1 MATYK
6 TSYLSTFVTS
16 ARLVGVLGVGIVAG
30 YDISLAHSALPS
42 LLTSGL
48 PADRL
53 VIAWDIIYNK
63 SEAVGAPI
71 LVAALIA
78 FLESAYRASVRKAV
92 IYTPL
97 GLTSGT
103 QLALASFSILLAV
116 PHTLF
121 SVAPVVW
128 RLKTA
133 GKNVEEATAKG
144 GMTYVDA
151 VGIREDVDAFRKRTA
166 VRAGLF
172 TTAFVLGLTAF

>member
-6 TSYLSTFVTS
+6 SSYLSTFVTS

-30 YDISLAHSALPS
+30 YDISLAHNALPS
-42 LLTSGL
+42 LLASGL

-53 VIAWDIIYNK
+53 VIVWDNIYTK
-63 SEAVGAPI
+63 SEAIGAPI
-71 LVAALIA
+71 LIGSLIA
-78 FLESAYRASVRKAV
+78 FLEAAYRASVRKAV
-92 IYTPL
+92 VYTPL

-103 QLALASFSILLAV
+103 QLVLASLPILVAL

-133 GKNVEEATAKG
+133 SKNVEQATVRG
-144 GMTYVDA
+144 GMAYVDA
-151 VGIREDVDAFRKRTA
+151 VGLREDVDAFRKRTA

-172 TTAFVLGLTAF
+172 TVAFVLGLTAF